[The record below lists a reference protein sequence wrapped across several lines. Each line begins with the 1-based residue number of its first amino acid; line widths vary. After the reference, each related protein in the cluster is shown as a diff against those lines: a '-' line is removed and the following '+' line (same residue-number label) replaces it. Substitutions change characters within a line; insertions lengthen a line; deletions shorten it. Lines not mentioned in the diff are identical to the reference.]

1 MKEDKREMQETIKN
15 AQASEVGGILM
26 KIVGAKEAAERMK
39 RMKFKNER
47 RIFRN
52 EHDFLSLEAIFNL
65 LV

>member
-15 AQASEVGGILM
+15 AQANEVGGILM

-39 RMKFKNER
+39 RTKFRNDR

>member
-39 RMKFKNER
+39 RTKFRNDR